1 MNKNIKNFIELDIRV
16 GKIVSAEEFPEII
29 KPSYIL
35 NIDFGEEIGIKKTS
49 AQITNYS
56 IESLINKKCIGII
69 NLGDK
74 QIGSIMSQCLVLGS
88 TDMNG
93 DVLLLN
99 PDKDA
104 SLGDKVS

>member
-56 IESLINKKCIGII
+56 IDSLINKKCIGII

-88 TDMNG
+88 TDING